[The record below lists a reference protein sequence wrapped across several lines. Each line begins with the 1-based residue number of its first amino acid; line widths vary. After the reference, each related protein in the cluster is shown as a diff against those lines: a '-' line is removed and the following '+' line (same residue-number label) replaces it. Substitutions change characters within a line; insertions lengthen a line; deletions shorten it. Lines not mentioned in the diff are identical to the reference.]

1 MNALVPGG
9 LFVAAVALAATLAY
23 QATAPIPVIA
33 ASAAKAAPI
42 ASTAVQPLP
51 QYTPPP
57 PDEFAVV
64 NLRPLFSP
72 TREPVA
78 EASETGTTSQPPPDV
93 TLIGVA
99 VGLRNSVALL
109 KSPND
114 PVAISAMIGQVIDGW
129 RLVRIDANQVVFS
142 ANGSDYAVKMRA
154 AAGTTPA
161 TAATTTTHQ

>member
-33 ASAAKAAPI
+33 ASTAKAAPI
-42 ASTAVQPLP
+42 ASTVTQPLP
-51 QYTPPP
+51 QYNPPP
-57 PDEFAVV
+57 PDDFAVV

-78 EASETGTTSQPPPDV
+78 EASETGTTSQQPPDV
-93 TLIGVA
+93 SLIGVA
-99 VGLRNSVALL
+99 VGLRKSVALL

-114 PVAISAMIGQVIDGW
+114 PVAISATIGQVIDGW
-129 RLVRIDANQVVFS
+129 RLTRIDANQVVFS
-142 ANGSDYAVKMRA
+142 ANGSDYTVKMRE
-154 AAGTTPA
+154 AAGTTPT
-161 TAATTTTHQ
+161 TAPTTHQ